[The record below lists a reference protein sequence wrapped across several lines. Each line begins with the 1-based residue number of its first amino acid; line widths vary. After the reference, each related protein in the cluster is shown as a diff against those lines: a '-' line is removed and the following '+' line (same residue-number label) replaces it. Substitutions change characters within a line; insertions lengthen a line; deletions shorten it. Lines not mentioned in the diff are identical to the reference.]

1 MAKKQPKPDKE
12 TLKSIKKM
20 LPIERKA
27 LQILAR
33 NPEMTNYAI
42 GKYLV
47 QLGHTSDIGYVSKRL
62 KASELLTLEL
72 SKIRERHAEFFSR
85 RIVPKAL
92 DLHQEALKEKISP
105 DIACSNKDKIVKVST
120 CKRCEERKVCDNY
133 VGYLKERRDLQAT
146 QFKYVKL
153 AEEVEFKTDEK
164 RRPIQIG
171 TINIATL
178 ETIQGNQLKVLEDR
192 RDALEAGEAEVV
204 KE

>member
-1 MAKKQPKPDKE
+1 MTEKQDKE
-12 TLKSIKKM
+12 TLKNIRKM
-20 LPIERKA
+20 KPIERKA

-47 QLGHTSDIGYVSKRL
+47 QLGHTTDIGYVSKRL

-72 SKIRERHAEFFSR
+72 SKIRENHAEVFSR

-92 DLHQEALKEKISP
+92 DLHEEALKEKIAK
-105 DIACSNKDKIVKVST
+105 DVVCTTRDKIVKVST
-120 CKRCEERKVCDNY
+120 CKRCEGRKACQEY
-133 VGYLKERRDLQAT
+133 IAYQKERRELQAS

-164 RRPIQIG
+164 KRSVQIG
-171 TINIATL
+171 TINVETL
-178 ETIQGNQLKVLEDR
+178 KLVQNNQLIACQDKLKQFE
-192 RDALEAGEAEVV
+192 EEEVIDV
-204 KE
+204 